1 MLALLN
7 DSAFPLRRFLGEVL
21 PLVSTDWWNT
31 CVVRNLTEQQAR
43 IVRQRGLNSLD
54 ELDLAA
60 LLREFDANYFEIS
73 NATDLPRETR
83 NWLKELQQVRN
94 RWAHH
99 TGHEERPDDL
109 FRDLDTLERFLGV
122 IKGEASLIASVRG
135 RKTVVMGGVARP
147 PPAAPPRL
155 SVEFQQTQIV
165 RLKSSPAKSGP
176 VLRVLPG
183 TPQNRYEVFLD
194 GRAQTFYADQLEPTE
209 QSEEVATVP
218 LSEFRARLTAQFLQ
232 HPGIATL
239 YSLHAARVDYV
250 PYQFRPVIK
259 FIRSD
264 RPRLLIADEVGVGKT
279 IEAGLILRELQARK
293 DVKSVLVLCPKALVT
308 DRKWERDLRRFD
320 ERFTQLDSKTLRY
333 CINETHLDGE
343 WPQNHAKTIVS
354 FSVFNDETLVGN
366 ARKLGLLKLD
376 PPPRFDLVIVDE
388 AHHLRNA
395 TTYVHHAVRFFAANA
410 DAVLF
415 LTATPIQL
423 ASDDLFVLLNLLR
436 PDVIIDRETFQRM
449 AEPNPHINRAVHA
462 ARAAQSDWQTKASAA
477 LREASDTSWGHLV
490 LKPSPEFNAV
500 LADIEG
506 QTLDIAQRVS
516 MINRIEALHT
526 FARFINRT
534 RRRDIGEFTSRK
546 PETVEVDFT
555 LTQRQL
561 HDDLMDAQRSLL
573 QQVHGNANLNFMMTT
588 IRRQAASCLHALAPF
603 LRDVLLGRLELIEGE
618 LDEDEAP
625 DMPRSDSTE
634 LRTMVEAVLAQAE
647 RLPAD
652 DAKLEAL
659 LKIVRE
665 KEQLGSI
672 VRDVSPHA
680 ELSE

>member
-1 MLALLN
+1 MSSETSRN
-7 DSAFPLRRFLGEVL
+7 SRRDLFG
-21 PLVSTDWWNT
+21 
-31 CVVRNLTEQQAR
+31 RQQ
-43 IVRQRGLNSLD
+43 VTSLD
-54 ELDLAA
+54 GLDLAA
-60 LLREFDANYFEIS
+60 LLRVFDANYFEIS

-99 TGHEERPDDL
+99 TGNEERPDDL
-109 FRDLDTLERFLGV
+109 FRDLDTLERFLGA
-122 IKGEASLIASVRG
+122 IGGDASLIATVRR
-135 RKTVVMGGVARP
+135 RKATVLGGVVSTATA
-147 PPAAPPRL
+147 AAPPV
-155 SVEFQQTQIV
+155 STEFQQTQIV

-183 TPQNRYEVFLD
+183 TPQNRYEVFVD

-209 QSEEVATVP
+209 QSERVATVP

-343 WPQNHAKTIVS
+343 WPQNHAKTILS

-395 TTYVHHAVRFFAANA
+395 CNVC
-410 DAVLF
+410 
-415 LTATPIQL
+415 P
-423 ASDDLFVLLNLLR
+423 
-436 PDVIIDRETFQRM
+436 
-449 AEPNPHINRAVHA
+449 
-462 ARAAQSDWQTKASAA
+462 
-477 LREASDTSWGHLV
+477 
-490 LKPSPEFNAV
+490 PS
-500 LADIEG
+500 G
-506 QTLDIAQRVS
+506 QIL
-516 MINRIEALHT
+516 
-526 FARFINRT
+526 
-534 RRRDIGEFTSRK
+534 
-546 PETVEVDFT
+546 
-555 LTQRQL
+555 
-561 HDDLMDAQRSLL
+561 
-573 QQVHGNANLNFMMTT
+573 
-588 IRRQAASCLHALAPF
+588 RRQCRRGAL
-603 LRDVLLGRLELIEGE
+603 
-618 LDEDEAP
+618 P
-625 DMPRSDSTE
+625 DRY
-634 LRTMVEAVLAQAE
+634 
-647 RLPAD
+647 AD
-652 DAKLEAL
+652 PT
-659 LKIVRE
+659 R
-665 KEQLGSI
+665 Q
-672 VRDVSPHA
+672 R
-680 ELSE
+680 

>member
-1 MLALLN
+1 
-7 DSAFPLRRFLGEVL
+7 
-21 PLVSTDWWNT
+21 
-31 CVVRNLTEQQAR
+31 
-43 IVRQRGLNSLD
+43 
-54 ELDLAA
+54 
-60 LLREFDANYFEIS
+60 
-73 NATDLPRETR
+73 
-83 NWLKELQQVRN
+83 
-94 RWAHH
+94 
-99 TGHEERPDDL
+99 
-109 FRDLDTLERFLGV
+109 
-122 IKGEASLIASVRG
+122 
-135 RKTVVMGGVARP
+135 
-147 PPAAPPRL
+147 
-155 SVEFQQTQIV
+155 V
-165 RLKSSPAKSGP
+165 RLRSSPTKSGP
-176 VLRVLPG
+176 VLRVLLG
-183 TPQNRYEVFLD
+183 APQNRYEVFVD

-209 QSEEVATVP
+209 QAEEVPTVT

-239 YSLHAARVDYV
+239 YSLHAARVDYL

-259 FIRSD
+259 FVRSD

-320 ERFTQLDSKTLRY
+320 ERFTQLDAKTLRY
-333 CINETHLDGE
+333 CINETHLEGE
-343 WPQNHAKTIVS
+343 WPQNHAKTILS

-395 TTYVHHAVRFFAANA
+395 ATYVHQAVRFFAANA

-423 ASDDLFVLLNLLR
+423 GSDDLFVLLNLLR

-449 AEPNPHINRAVHA
+449 AEPNPHINRAVHV
-462 ARAAQSDWQTKASAA
+462 ARAAQNDWQTEAA
-477 LREASDTSWGHLV
+477 KSLREAAGTSWGKLV
-490 LKPSPEFNAV
+490 LEPSPEFNAV
-500 LADIEG
+500 VADIEG
-506 QTLDIAQRVS
+506 QTLDLAQRVS

-555 LTQRQL
+555 PAQRGL
-561 HDDLMDAQRSLL
+561 HDALMDAQRSLL

-588 IRRQAASCLHALAPF
+588 IRRQATSCLHALAPF
-603 LRDVLLGRLELIEGE
+603 LRDLLMGRLELIEGE
-618 LDEDEAP
+618 VDEDYAP
-625 DMPRSDSTE
+625 AIPRIDSTE
-634 LRTMVEAVLAQAE
+634 LRTMG
-647 RLPAD
+647 RSSPCSS
-652 DAKLEAL
+652 
-659 LKIVRE
+659 RE
-665 KEQLGSI
+665 FAGG
-672 VRDVSPHA
+672 
-680 ELSE
+680 